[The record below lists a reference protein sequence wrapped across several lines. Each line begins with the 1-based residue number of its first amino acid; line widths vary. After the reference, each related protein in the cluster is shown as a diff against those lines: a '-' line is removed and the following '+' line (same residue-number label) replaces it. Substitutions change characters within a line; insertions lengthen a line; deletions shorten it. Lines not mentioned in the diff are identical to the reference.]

1 MTSRCLVCGGE
12 YAPSQLPG
20 LLSCQTCGFV
30 TANLDLSPAEL
41 ESLYSAEY
49 FAGKEYL
56 NYVGERALIQR
67 HFRSRLGR
75 LLPHVPNASS
85 KRLFEIGCAHGFF
98 LEVAKPHFL
107 SVAGIDIS
115 RDASAYARDVLG
127 LRAATGDFMELDLT
141 ESVDVVCLWDTI
153 EHLQHPDRYLEKVA
167 ARLNPGGVVALT
179 TGDIGSAVARMR
191 GSRWRQIHPPTHLHY
206 FSKSTL
212 EKLLERCGLVTIYTG
227 YDGQYRSV
235 DTMAYILLA
244 IKQNRPA
251 LYASLKRTGVLNW
264 NLYLNLYDIVYLIAR
279 KP

>member
-1 MTSRCLVCGGE
+1 VCGGE
-12 YAPSQLPG
+12 YVPSHLPG
-20 LLSCQTCGFV
+20 LLSCQACGFV

-49 FAGKEYL
+49 FAGQEYL

-107 SVAGIDIS
+107 SVCGIDIS
-115 RDASAYARDVLG
+115 RDASAYARDMLG
-127 LRAATGDFMELDLT
+127 LRVAAGDFMEIDLP
-141 ESVDVVCLWDTI
+141 ESVDVVCLWDTV
-153 EHLQHPDRYLEKVA
+153 EHLQHPDRYLQKA
-167 ARLNPGGVVALT
+167 AAHLNPGGVVALT

-191 GSRWRQIHPPTHLHY
+191 GGRWRQIHPPTHLHY

-212 EKLLERCGLVTIYTG
+212 EKLLERCGLVPIYTG

-251 LYASLKRTGVLNW
+251 LYASLKRAGVLDW
-264 NLYLNLYDIVYLIAR
+264 NLYLNLYDIVFMIAR
-279 KP
+279 KPKAR